1 MSAALTGRPDGAV
14 TPREWVSLVGGIDMA
29 PAPPVAGSPVDVAL
43 WRFPGLPMRRALPPI
58 DAHYI
63 SFTVRGAITVERE
76 LGRSVDR
83 AEFRPGNSLI
93 LPAHRENAWTWDGA
107 TDELHLYVAPAWLAE
122 VASEA
127 GVLAPDPLERFAF
140 SDPLLQALAD
150 ALLAERQG
158 TGAGGALY
166 RDALSETIAL
176 RLIRAHCRTL
186 AAPPVRASL
195 APARL
200 RRVRDLVE
208 ERLED
213 DLSLDDLAAA
223 AGLSR
228 AHFARAFRQTTGQ
241 TPYGYLRER
250 RVARARALLAGTPRG
265 IAEIAGL
272 CGFRSQSHLGRVF
285 RNATGLTPAEYRRRV
300 RL

>member
-1 MSAALTGRPDGAV
+1 MSAALTGRPGGAV

-29 PAPPVAGSPVDVAL
+29 PAAPADSPVDVAL

-63 SFTVRGAITVERE
+63 SFTIRGAITVERE

-107 TDELHLYVAPAWLAE
+107 TDELHVYVAPAWLAE
-122 VASEA
+122 VASAA
-127 GVLAPDPLERFAF
+127 GVRAPDPLERFAF
-140 SDPLLQALAD
+140 SDPLLQALAA
-150 ALLAERQG
+150 ALLEERRSR
-158 TGAGGALY
+158 GAGGALY
-166 RDALSETIAL
+166 REAVAETIAL

-186 AAPPVRASL
+186 AAPPVRVSL

-250 RVARARALLAGTPRG
+250 RVARARTLLAGPPRR

-272 CGFRSQSHLGRVF
+272 CGFRTQSHLGRVF

-300 RL
+300 QV